1 MSINVDFPH
10 PDGADITMN
19 RGFVF
24 ISPYYIKVI
33 RVSVRQRHKFGERT
47 AADLRRLRGNFG
59 DGRTARRVLRRAV
72 RLEKQPVGRNPLHK
86 LAVVHRVIVQ
96 YGRSDR
102 DVAVQGDDV
111 GDKAAGTGE
120 AVEEKCLGGLESLEG
135 LEGLDCLHH
144 LTPAF
149 GPMKHNR
156 ATKFQR

>member
-1 MSINVDFPH
+1 
-10 PDGADITMN
+10 MN
-19 RGFVF
+19 RGLVF
-24 ISPYYIKVI
+24 ILRYYSKISAWCLVPCAEEI
-33 RVSVRQRHKFGERT
+33 VGVAVSQALHFRKGQVAELR
-47 AADLRRLRGNFG
+47 DLRRDITDRWTVRGVFH
-59 DGRTARRVLRRAV
+59 RTVRLQEKSLRRD
-72 RLEKQPVGRNPLHK
+72 LLHK
-86 LAVVHRVIVQ
+86 LAVVHRMIVQ